1 MNTAVINIKTQPETK
16 AQAQRVAR
24 DLGLSLSSLI
34 NGFLKQ
40 FVKTKRVTF
49 SLDEEIPNKRTI
61 AIMKQAEKDY
71 KKGNTS
77 PAFKTG
83 EEAVAWLEKQ
93 GI

>member
-1 MNTAVINIKTQPETK
+1 MNTAVINIKTQPEVKLK
-16 AQAQRVAR
+16 AQAIAR

-34 NGFLKQ
+34 NAYLKQ
-40 FVKTKRVTF
+40 FVKTKKVTF
-49 SLDEEIPNKRTI
+49 SLDDEIPNKRTI
-61 AIMKQAEKDY
+61 AIMKQAEIDY

-77 PAFKTG
+77 PGFKTG